1 VNEVDTGRKN
11 IVERFP
17 IRLMPGRV
25 RSSLVISLARRRN
38 PDNETASFCRFF
50 EFDSEST
57 SKKQIWHYMNVFHS
71 SSIK

>member
-11 IVERFP
+11 NVERLP

-25 RSSLVISLARRRN
+25 RSSLVISLARRN

-50 EFDSEST
+50 EFESGST